1 VLGLLRVF
9 VAFVVLTVGATAP
22 AAAPPT
28 SADPTSEAHAPVL
41 TVAVKSAPPFAVKQ
55 ANGEWTGV
63 SIELWRR
70 IAERLA
76 LRYRFEEVTLS
87 DMLDGL
93 ESGRFDAAVA
103 ALTVTAE
110 REQRFDFTHPF
121 ETSGLGIAVLRE
133 RSPLWATIAAAL
145 YSWDFFQLVLF
156 LGVCQLIVGFA
167 MWLIERRDAAG
178 QFPPTPLEGIGT
190 GIWWAV
196 VTMTTVGYGDKAPR
210 TWLGRTLALA
220 WMLCSVILVSA
231 FTASVASM
239 LTIRQLE
246 AQIAAPGDLARF
258 RIAAVPKTTAET
270 WLRRAD
276 FDFADY
282 PTPVFALEALVR
294 GDVEV
299 VVYDRP
305 ILEYLVR
312 EGAFVGA
319 ERVEVLDVSFQ
330 RQDYAIGIPTDSPL
344 RERINAVLP
353 DLVE

>member
-1 VLGLLRVF
+1 MTWSLRLALLCLLFAGSVVRVG
-9 VAFVVLTVGATAP
+9 VAH
-22 AAAPPT
+22 AAPPVAT
-28 SADPTSEAHAPVL
+28 PPRAHDELV
-41 TVAVKSAPPFAVKQ
+41 VATKNAPPFALKQ
-55 ANGEWTGV
+55 PNGEWTGE

-76 LRYRFEEVTLS
+76 LRYRFEEVTLPE
-87 DMLDGL
+87 MLDGL
-93 ESGRFDAAVA
+93 ESGRYDAAVA

-121 ETSGLGIAVLRE
+121 ETTGLGVAVLHK

-145 YSWDFFQLVLF
+145 YSWEFLQLVIF
-156 LGVCQLIVGFA
+156 LGVCQIVVGVL
-167 MWLIERRDAAG
+167 MWLIERRDATG
-178 QFPPTPLEGIGT
+178 QFPASLLDGIGT

-210 TWLGRTLALA
+210 TWAGRTLALG
-220 WMLCSVILVSA
+220 WMLCSVILLSA

-239 LTIRQLE
+239 LTVRQLE
-246 AQIAAPGDLARF
+246 AHISSPSDLSRF
-258 RIAAVPKTTAET
+258 RVAGVSNTTAET

-276 FDFADY
+276 YDFEDY
-282 PTPVFALEALVR
+282 TSPVFALEALVR

-299 VVYDRP
+299 VVYDKP

-312 EGAFVGA
+312 EGAFVGS
-319 ERVEVLDVSFQ
+319 ERVEILDLSFQ
-330 RQDYAIGIPTDSPL
+330 RQDYAIGVPTDSPL